1 MDVVAH
7 GLWGGALFLRQSRKL
22 FLAALLIG
30 MAPDLI
36 SFGVFHMMHPEW
48 LGLRLAGKISGPP
61 ALSSLPP
68 YVFVTYNI
76 GHSLVIAALAFGFSW
91 CLTKQPPLLLIPWP
105 LHILC
110 DIPTHSAKYF
120 PTPFLWPFRT
130 PFVDGIPWS
139 TPWFML
145 VNYAAIIA
153 VYSVLLLR
161 IRSKR

>member
-61 ALSSLPP
+61 ALSSA
-68 YVFVTYNI
+68 NQS
-76 GHSLVIAALAFGFSW
+76 GWA
-91 CLTKQPPLLLIPWP
+91 
-105 LHILC
+105 
-110 DIPTHSAKYF
+110 
-120 PTPFLWPFRT
+120 
-130 PFVDGIPWS
+130 
-139 TPWFML
+139 
-145 VNYAAIIA
+145 
-153 VYSVLLLR
+153 
-161 IRSKR
+161 